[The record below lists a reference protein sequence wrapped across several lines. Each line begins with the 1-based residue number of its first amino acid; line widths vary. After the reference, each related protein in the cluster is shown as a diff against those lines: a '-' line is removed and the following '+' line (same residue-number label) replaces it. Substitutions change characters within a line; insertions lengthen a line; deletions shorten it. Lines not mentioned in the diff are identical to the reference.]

1 MGKRILAVLIT
12 LAFAAPAALAGA
24 SSARLFDVSGSGSVA
39 SMPATG
45 NAAACVWQT
54 GLTRG
59 SGQRAAWPQAASLS
73 ALRREPA
80 VARLLARV
88 DLALESVK
96 QQENALAVLLEA
108 DKPDDVRDREERLT
122 RRAKTPHEVREG

>member
-24 SSARLFDVSGSGSVA
+24 SSARLRDVSGSVA
-39 SMPATG
+39 NMLATG
-45 NAAACVWQT
+45 NAAASTWQT
-54 GLTRG
+54 GLTRD
-59 SGQRAAWPQAASLS
+59 SGQRADWLQAASLS